1 MTSVAAAT
9 NLFRALDAAG
19 ARYVHWKS
27 NEHLAPALA
36 GETDLDVLFDRSQYR
51 LVRRVLDECGYK
63 PFSTTDQTGY
73 PGIEDHFALDST
85 TGRLVHCHAHFL
97 LSAGARYLK
106 GHRIPWEERFLDS
119 AREDPAT
126 GVRIA
131 DPELELVTLLVR
143 AAMKLRVRDR
153 LRPLLGR
160 QAVSGDMLREY
171 EWLLERVDRADTVS
185 LAGEVLGPDA
195 ARVVEQMLGAPPR
208 SSDFRRLRSAASSTI
223 DEWRTRSRVSELRD
237 GWSRELHAA
246 RTAFNRR
253 TLGRAAPGRRV
264 IPGGGILV
272 AFMGADGSGKSTVV
286 EAVSDRLARKVD
298 VLRLYMGSGD
308 GPVSLLRSPLKPLAR
323 TVRRMRRPGD
333 GGGAGS
339 APVRRDSA
347 PIFAGRVL
355 WALTL
360 SREKRQR
367 LEKAWRARNRGL
379 IVVTDRYPQAQIP
392 GFNDGPL
399 LRARVK
405 DPGRLLRHAA
415 TVEERAYLL
424 AERQPPDLVVRLRVT
439 PEVAVARKPD
449 MTGAEIARRDAAIG
463 SMSWGKGT
471 RVVDVDASQPLED
484 VIREALVAI
493 WGEI

>member
-1 MTSVAAAT
+1 M
-9 NLFRALDAAG
+9 
-19 ARYVHWKS
+19 
-27 NEHLAPALA
+27 
-36 GETDLDVLFDRSQYR
+36 
-51 LVRRVLDECGYK
+51 
-63 PFSTTDQTGY
+63 
-73 PGIEDHFALDST
+73 
-85 TGRLVHCHAHFL
+85 
-97 LSAGARYLK
+97 
-106 GHRIPWEERFLDS
+106 
-119 AREDPAT
+119 
-126 GVRIA
+126 
-131 DPELELVTLLVR
+131 
-143 AAMKLRVRDR
+143 
-153 LRPLLGR
+153 
-160 QAVSGDMLREY
+160 
-171 EWLLERVDRADTVS
+171 
-185 LAGEVLGPDA
+185 
-195 ARVVEQMLGAPPR
+195 
-208 SSDFRRLRSAASSTI
+208 
-223 DEWRTRSRVSELRD
+223 
-237 GWSRELHAA
+237 
-246 RTAFNRR
+246 
-253 TLGRAAPGRRV
+253 
-264 IPGGGILV
+264 
-272 AFMGADGSGKSTVV
+272 
-286 EAVSDRLARKVD
+286 
-298 VLRLYMGSGD
+298 
-308 GPVSLLRSPLKPLAR
+308 
-323 TVRRMRRPGD
+323 
-333 GGGAGS
+333 
-339 APVRRDSA
+339 
-347 PIFAGRVL
+347 